1 MSERLPAEQVINSV
15 FLNEDSDIAIF
26 SGGDGSDD
34 GADRVYLYSDQ
45 QHFDPA
51 EVLALSSGAYR

>member
-1 MSERLPAEQVINSV
+1 MSERLSAEQVTHLV
-15 FLNEDSDIAIF
+15 FLDEDSDISDF
-26 SGGDGSDD
+26 SGSNSSDD

-51 EVLALSSGAYR
+51 EVLALSS